1 MMQLGCNGIFVGSG
15 VFKSSDPEKRASAI
29 VQATTHYEDPKTI
42 AEISA
47 GLGEA
52 MSGIAIE
59 EIPEHELMQ
68 TRGT

>member
-15 VFKSSDPEKRASAI
+15 VFKSADPEERARAI
-29 VQATTHYEDPKTI
+29 VEATTHYNDPKVL
-42 AEISA
+42 AEVSA

-59 EIPEHELMQ
+59 EIPPHEMMQ
-68 TRGT
+68 VR